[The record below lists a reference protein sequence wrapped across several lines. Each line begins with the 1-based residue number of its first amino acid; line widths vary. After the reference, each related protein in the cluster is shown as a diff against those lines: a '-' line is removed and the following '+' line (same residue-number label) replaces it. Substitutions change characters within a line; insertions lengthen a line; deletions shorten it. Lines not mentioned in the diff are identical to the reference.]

1 MTRPFML
8 YHWSP
13 SKNRASIKKYGL
25 VPGKKSVCG
34 QWNPSYI
41 CFSRYPTVSWA
52 LSATHQKP
60 QSWDLWCCW
69 SNVAV
74 PLDHTHKGKENWWM
88 AEYRTPNRIPKSKL
102 WFVGTR
108 EFKSHRHD

>member
-1 MTRPFML
+1 ML

-13 SKNRASIKKYGL
+13 SKNRSSIKKYGL
-25 VPGKKSVCG
+25 VPGRRSVDGC
-34 QWNPSYI
+34 WRPPYI
-41 CFSRYPTVSWA
+41 CFSRFPTAAWA
-52 LSATHQKP
+52 LSAVHNKP

-69 SNVAV
+69 SDRVGSYKT
-74 PLDHTHKGKENWWM
+74 LGQGKTHWWLT
-88 AEYRTPNRIPKSKL
+88 EYRISRRIPKGKL